1 MNLWFYWLILITA
14 TVMMAAFN
22 MKSLPLLIMLLT
34 IVKLLTISEI
44 FMEMKH
50 APTLWRSGMQVYAVI
65 LPMTC
70 FFIINF

>member
-50 APTLWRSGMQVYAVI
+50 APTLWRSGMQGYAVI

>member
-1 MNLWFYWLILITA
+1 MNLWFYWLVLITA

-22 MKSLPLLIMLLT
+22 IKSLQLLIMLFT

-44 FMEMKH
+44 FMELKQ
-50 APTLWRSGMQVYAVI
+50 APAMWRSAMQLYSVMI
-65 LPMTC
+65 PMTC